1 MKATKRIFSVFLTC
15 VLAFTM
21 AFAMGLTASA
31 ADTTYTITINKPAG
45 DIDRTYEAY
54 QIFKGNQSGNTLSD
68 IEWGT
73 GIDGAAFLTELQTNT
88 SFTSFK
94 SCTDAKTVAEK
105 LATFKAGPNEGAD
118 SDEVVAFATL
128 AGKFLTKIKA
138 TSSAGKITDLAAG
151 YYLLKDVTPGTPGT
165 DAALSRNIL
174 KVVNNVEVNPK
185 ADHPTVDKKIGTDI
199 TKGVAANEAT
209 IGDKV
214 PFVIASKVPKMQGY
228 TKYFFVLND
237 SMTAGLTYNNDVAI
251 KIDDTTLGTD
261 DYDVT
266 YATDKNTGVSTIK
279 IVIKNFIQY
288 KSKAGADIVVT
299 YSATLNE
306 NANLTKDGNKN
317 TVKLTYSNNPN
328 VDYKGENEPDT
339 TDPVGETPEHV
350 TVTYSTQL
358 QLTKVDGKDN
368 NVKLEGVEF
377 QITGTS
383 IKTAVS
389 ESHYFKQDTA
399 GTYYQLKDGTFT
411 DTAPNA
417 ETKSKYVSD
426 SVKYKKV
433 EDATEKTNMQKVTAR
448 GTTGTDGVITF
459 GGLGAGTYFITEL
472 KTKDGYN
479 LLTAPITVEIKA
491 TPGTTSCTWTATVNG
506 NEETD
511 VFDTK
516 DNMVKLTVENNKGS
530 DLPITGGI
538 GTTIFYVIGG
548 LLVCGAVVM
557 AITKKKLS
565 VEDKADQ
572 N

>member
-31 ADTTYTITINKPAG
+31 ADYTITINKPAG

-54 QIFKGNQSGNTLSD
+54 QIFQGNLDGNTLSD

-73 GIDGAAFLTELQTNT
+73 GIDGAAFLTELKKNA
-88 SFTSFK
+88 SFT

-105 LATFKAGPNEGAD
+105 LAAFTND
-118 SDEVVAFATL
+118 SDEAVAFAKL
-128 AGKFLTKIKA
+128 AGKFLTTATA
-138 TSSAGKITDLAAG
+138 TSSSGKITVPAG
-151 YYLLKDVTPGTPGT
+151 YYLLKDVTTVT
-165 DAALSRNIL
+165 DDALSLNIL
-174 KVVNNVEVNPK
+174 KVVKDVTVNPK

-199 TKGVAANEAT
+199 STGVAANEAT

-214 PFVIASKVPKMQGY
+214 PFVIASKVPQMQGY

-237 SMTAGLTYNNDVAI
+237 SMTAGLTYNKDVAI
-251 KIDDTTLGTD
+251 KIGTTTLAAD
-261 DYDVT
+261 AYDVT
-266 YATDKNTGVSTIK
+266 YDDTANTMK
-279 IVIKNFIQY
+279 IVIKDFIQY
-288 KSKAGADIVVT
+288 KSEAGKDIVVT

-306 NANLTKDGNKN
+306 KADLTQAGNKN

-328 VDYKGENEPDT
+328 VDYKGDNEPDT
-339 TDPVGETPEHV
+339 TDPVGVTPEHV
-350 TVTYSTQL
+350 TVTYSTKL
-358 QLTKVDGKDN
+358 QLTKVDGADH

-389 ESHYFKQDTA
+389 KGEYFKQDAA

-411 DTAPNA
+411 ETDPTA
-417 ETKSKYVSD
+417 ETESKYVST
-426 SVKYKKV
+426 SVKYAKV
-433 EDATEKTNMQKVTAR
+433 TDTTEQTKMQKVTAS
-448 GTTGTDGVITF
+448 GTTDANGLITF
-459 GGLGAGTYFITEL
+459 EGLGAGTYYITEL
-472 KTKDGYN
+472 KTLGGYN
-479 LLTAPITVEIKA
+479 LLTAPITVTITA
-491 TPGTTSCTWTATVNG
+491 TPSETGCSWTVSTNAAF
-506 NEETD
+506 ED
-511 VFDTK
+511 D
-516 DNMVKLTVENNKGS
+516 MVKLTVENNKGS
-530 DLPITGGI
+530 VLPITGGI

>member
-1 MKATKRIFSVFLTC
+1 MKATKRIFNVFLTC

-31 ADTTYTITINKPAG
+31 ADYTITINKPAG

-54 QIFKGNQSGNTLSD
+54 QIFRGNLDGSTLSD

-73 GIDGAAFLTELQTNT
+73 GIDGAAFLTELQKNAP
-88 SFTSFK
+88 FI

-105 LATFKAGPNEGAD
+105 LASFKDD
-118 SDEVVAFATL
+118 SDEAVAFAKL
-128 AGKFLTKIKA
+128 AGKFLTTATGSATA
-138 TSSAGKITDLAAG
+138 TSSATGKITVPAAG
-151 YYLLKDVTPGTPGT
+151 YYLLKDVTDVTTPH
-165 DAALSRNIL
+165 DALSLNIL
-174 KVVNNVEVNPK
+174 KVVKDVEVNPK

-199 TKGVAANEAT
+199 TTGVAANEAT

-237 SMTAGLTYNNDVAI
+237 SMTAGLTYNKDVAI
-251 KIDDTTLGTD
+251 KIGATTLAADAYDVVYDDT
-261 DYDVT
+261 
-266 YATDKNTGVSTIK
+266 ANTMK

-288 KSKAGADIVVT
+288 KSEAGKDIVVT

-306 NANLTKDGNKN
+306 KADLTQAGNKN

-328 VDYKGENEPDT
+328 VDYKGDNEPDT

-350 TVTYSTQL
+350 TVTYSTKL
-358 QLTKVDGKDN
+358 QLTKVDGGDH

-389 ESHYFKQDTA
+389 KGDYFKQDAA

-411 DTAPNA
+411 ETAPTT
-417 ETKSKYVSD
+417 ETESKYVST
-426 SVKYKKV
+426 SVKYAKV
-433 EDATEKTNMQKVTAR
+433 TDITEQTKMQKVTAS
-448 GTTGTDGVITF
+448 GTTDANGLITF
-459 GGLGAGTYFITEL
+459 EGLGAGTYYITEL
-472 KTKDGYN
+472 KTKSGYN
-479 LLTAPITVEIKA
+479 LLTAPITVVITA
-491 TPGTTSCTWTATVNG
+491 TPGTTSCTWTATMNG
-506 NEETD
+506 ANATFED
-511 VFDTK
+511 D
-516 DNMVKLTVENNKGS
+516 MVKLTVENNKGS
-530 DLPITGGI
+530 VLPITGGI

-565 VEDKADQ
+565 VEDKANQ

>member
-31 ADTTYTITINKPAG
+31 ADYTITINKPAG

-54 QIFKGNQSGNTLSD
+54 QIFQGNLDGNTLSD

-73 GIDGAAFLTELQTNT
+73 GIDGAAFLTELKKNA
-88 SFTSFK
+88 SFT

-105 LATFKAGPNEGAD
+105 LAAFTND
-118 SDEVVAFATL
+118 SDEAVAFAKL
-128 AGKFLTKIKA
+128 AGKFLTTATA
-138 TSSAGKITDLAAG
+138 TSSSGKITVPAG
-151 YYLLKDVTPGTPGT
+151 YYLLKDVTTVT
-165 DAALSRNIL
+165 DDALSLNIL
-174 KVVNNVEVNPK
+174 KVVKDVTVNPK

-199 TKGVAANEAT
+199 STGVAANEAT

-214 PFVIASKVPKMQGY
+214 PFVIASKVPQMQGY

-237 SMTAGLTYNNDVAI
+237 SMTAGLTYNKDVAI
-251 KIDDTTLGTD
+251 KIGTTTLAAD
-261 DYDVT
+261 AYDVT
-266 YATDKNTGVSTIK
+266 YDDTANTMK
-279 IVIKNFIQY
+279 IVIKDFIQY
-288 KSKAGADIVVT
+288 KSEAGKDIVVT
-299 YSATLNE
+299 FSATLNE
-306 NANLTKDGNKN
+306 KADLTQAGNKN

-328 VDYKGENEPDT
+328 VDYKGDNEPDT
-339 TDPVGETPEHV
+339 TDPVGVTPEHV
-350 TVTYSTQL
+350 TVTYSTKL
-358 QLTKVDGKDN
+358 QLTKVDGADH

-389 ESHYFKQDTA
+389 KGEYFKQDAA

-411 DTAPNA
+411 ETDPTA
-417 ETKSKYVSD
+417 ETESKYVST
-426 SVKYKKV
+426 SVKYAKV
-433 EDATEKTNMQKVTAR
+433 TDTTEQTKMQKVTAS
-448 GTTGTDGVITF
+448 GTTDANGLITF
-459 GGLGAGTYFITEL
+459 EGLGAGTYYITEL
-472 KTKDGYN
+472 KTLGGYN
-479 LLTAPITVEIKA
+479 LLTAPITVTITA
-491 TPGTTSCTWTATVNG
+491 TPSETGCGWTVSSNATF
-506 NEETD
+506 ED
-511 VFDTK
+511 D
-516 DNMVKLTVENNKGS
+516 MVKLTVENNKGS
-530 DLPITGGI
+530 VLPITGGI

-548 LLVCGAVVM
+548 LLVCGAAVM

>member
-31 ADTTYTITINKPAG
+31 ADYTITITKPAG

-54 QIFKGNQSGNTLSD
+54 QIFKGNLDGSTLSD
-68 IEWGT
+68 IEWGA
-73 GIDGAAFLTELQTNT
+73 GIDGAAFLTELKKNA
-88 SFTSFK
+88 SFT

-105 LATFKAGPNEGAD
+105 LATFTND
-118 SDEVVAFATL
+118 SDEAVAFAKL
-128 AGKFLTKIKA
+128 AGKFLTTATA
-138 TSSAGKITDLAAG
+138 TSSAGKITVPAG
-151 YYLLKDVTPGTPGT
+151 YYLLKDVTTVT
-165 DAALSRNIL
+165 DDALSRNIL
-174 KVVNNVEVNPK
+174 KVVKDVTVEPK
-185 ADHPTVDKKIGTDI
+185 AVHPTVDKKIGTDI
-199 TKGVAANEAT
+199 TSGVAANEAT

-214 PFVIASKVPKMQGY
+214 PFVIASKVPQMQGY

-237 SMTAGLTYNNDVAI
+237 SMTAGLTYNRDVAI
-251 KIDDTTLGTD
+251 KIGTTTLAAD
-261 DYDVT
+261 AYDVT
-266 YATDKNTGVSTIK
+266 YDDTANTMK

-288 KSKAGADIVVT
+288 KSQADADIVVT

-306 NANLTKDGNKN
+306 NANLSTNKGNKN

-328 VDYKGENEPDT
+328 VDYKGDNEPT
-339 TDPVGETPEHV
+339 STDPVGVTPEHV

-358 QLTKVDGKDN
+358 QLTKVDGKDKS
-368 NVKLEGVEF
+368 KLEGVEF

-389 ESHYFKQDTA
+389 KGEYFKQDAA

-411 DTAPNA
+411 ETAPTT
-417 ETKSKYVSD
+417 ETGSKYVST
-426 SVKYKKV
+426 SVKYAKV
-433 EDATEKTNMQKVTAR
+433 TDTTEQTNMQKVTAS
-448 GTTGTDGVITF
+448 GTTDANGLITF
-459 GGLGAGTYFITEL
+459 EGLGAGTYYITEL
-472 KTKDGYN
+472 KTKSGYN
-479 LLTAPITVEIKA
+479 LLTAPITVTITGTPSA
-491 TPGTTSCTWTATVNG
+491 TGSGYSWSVSSNATF
-506 NEETD
+506 ED
-511 VFDTK
+511 D
-516 DNMVKLTVENNKGS
+516 MVKLTVENNKGS
-530 DLPITGGI
+530 VLPITGGI

>member
-31 ADTTYTITINKPAG
+31 ADYTITINKPAG

-54 QIFKGNQSGNTLSD
+54 QIFQGNLDGNTLSD

-73 GIDGAAFLTELQTNT
+73 GIDGAAFLTELKKNSTYA
-88 SFTSFK
+88 

-105 LATFKAGPNEGAD
+105 LATFTND
-118 SDEVVAFATL
+118 SDEAVAFAKL
-128 AGKFLTKIKA
+128 AGKFLTTATA
-138 TSSAGKITDLAAG
+138 TSSTGTITVPAG
-151 YYLLKDVTPGTPGT
+151 YYLLKDVTTVT
-165 DAALSRNIL
+165 DDALSLNIL
-174 KVVNNVEVNPK
+174 KVVKDVTVNPK

-199 TKGVAANEAT
+199 STGVAANEAT

-214 PFVIASKVPKMQGY
+214 PFVIASKVPQMQGY

-237 SMTAGLTYNNDVAI
+237 SMTAGLTYNKDVAI
-251 KIDDTTLGTD
+251 KIGTTTLAAD
-261 DYDVT
+261 AYDVT
-266 YATDKNTGVSTIK
+266 YDDTANTMK
-279 IVIKNFIQY
+279 IVIKDFIQY
-288 KSKAGADIVVT
+288 KSEAGKDIVVT

-306 NANLTKDGNKN
+306 KADLSTNKGNKN

-328 VDYKGENEPDT
+328 VDYKGDNEPDS

-350 TVTYSTQL
+350 TVTYSTKL
-358 QLTKVDGKDN
+358 QLTKVDGADH

-389 ESHYFKQDTA
+389 KGEYFKQDAA

-411 DTAPNA
+411 ETAPTT
-417 ETKSKYVSD
+417 ETGSKYVST
-426 SVKYKKV
+426 SVKYAKV
-433 EDATEKTNMQKVTAR
+433 TDTTEQTNMQKVTAS
-448 GTTGTDGVITF
+448 GTTDKNGLITF
-459 GGLGAGTYFITEL
+459 EGLGAGTYYITEL
-472 KTKDGYN
+472 KTLGGYN
-479 LLTAPITVEIKA
+479 LLTAPITVTITGTPSA
-491 TPGTTSCTWTATVNG
+491 TGSGYSWFVSSNATF
-506 NEETD
+506 ED
-511 VFDTK
+511 D
-516 DNMVKLTVENNKGS
+516 MVKLTVENNKGS
-530 DLPITGGI
+530 VLPITGGI

>member
-31 ADTTYTITINKPAG
+31 ADYTITITKPEG

-54 QIFKGNQSGNTLSD
+54 QIFQGNLSGNTLSD

-73 GIDGAAFLTELQTNT
+73 GINGAAFLDELKKNAP
-88 SFTSFK
+88 FT

-105 LATFKAGPNEGAD
+105 LATFENNSDGA
-118 SDEVVAFATL
+118 VAFAKL
-128 AGKFLTKIKA
+128 AGKFLTTATGSATA
-138 TSSAGKITDLAAG
+138 TSSATGKITVPAAG
-151 YYLLKDVTPGTPGT
+151 YYLLKDVTDVTTPH
-165 DAALSRNIL
+165 DALSLNIL
-174 KVVNNVEVNPK
+174 KVVQDVEVNPK
-185 ADHPTVDKKIGTDI
+185 ADHPSVDKKIGTDI
-199 TKGVAANEAT
+199 STGAAANTAT

-214 PFVIASKVPKMQGY
+214 PFVIKSNVPKMQGY

-237 SMTAGLTYNNDVAI
+237 SMTAGLTYNKDVAI
-251 KIDDTTLGTD
+251 KIGATTLAADAYDVVYDDT
-261 DYDVT
+261 
-266 YATDKNTGVSTIK
+266 ANTMK

-288 KSKAGADIVVT
+288 KSEAGKDIVVT

-306 NANLTKDGNKN
+306 KADLTQAGNKN

-328 VDYKGENEPDT
+328 VDYKGDNEPDT

-350 TVTYSTQL
+350 TVTYSTKL
-358 QLTKVDGKDN
+358 QLTKVDGADN

-389 ESHYFKQDTA
+389 KGDYFKQDAA

-411 DTAPNA
+411 ETAPTT
-417 ETKSKYVSD
+417 ETGSKYVST
-426 SVKYKKV
+426 SVKYAKV
-433 EDATEKTNMQKVTAR
+433 ADTAEQTKMQKVTAS
-448 GTTGTDGVITF
+448 GTTDANGLITF
-459 GGLGAGTYFITEL
+459 EGLGAGTYYITEL
-472 KTKDGYN
+472 KAKGGYN
-479 LLTAPITVEIKA
+479 LLTAPITVTITAVPSA
-491 TPGTTSCTWTATVNG
+491 TGCSWTVSSNATFA
-506 NEETD
+506 D
-511 VFDTK
+511 D
-516 DNMVKLTVENNKGS
+516 MVKLTVENNKGS
-530 DLPITGGI
+530 VLPITGGI

>member
-31 ADTTYTITINKPAG
+31 ADYTITITKPAG

-54 QIFKGNQSGNTLSD
+54 QIFRGNLDGNTLSD

-73 GIDGAAFLTELQTNT
+73 GIDGAAFLTELKKNA
-88 SFTSFK
+88 SFT

-105 LATFKAGPNEGAD
+105 LAAFTDD
-118 SDEVVAFATL
+118 SDEAVAFAKL
-128 AGKFLTKIKA
+128 AGKFLTTA
-138 TSSAGKITDLAAG
+138 TASSSTGKITVPAG
-151 YYLLKDVTPGTPGT
+151 YYLLKDVTTVT
-165 DAALSRNIL
+165 DDALSLNIL
-174 KVVNNVEVNPK
+174 KVVKDVTVNPK

-199 TKGVAANEAT
+199 TTGVAANEAT

-214 PFVIASKVPKMQGY
+214 PFVIASKVPQMQGY

-237 SMTAGLTYNNDVAI
+237 SMTAGLTYNKDVAI
-251 KIDDTTLGTD
+251 KIGATTLAAD
-261 DYDVT
+261 AYDVT
-266 YATDKNTGVSTIK
+266 YDDTANTMK

-288 KSKAGADIVVT
+288 KSQADADIVVT
-299 YSATLNE
+299 YSATLNQK
-306 NANLTKDGNKN
+306 ADLTQAGNKN

-328 VDYKGENEPDT
+328 VDYKGDNEPDT

-350 TVTYSTQL
+350 TVTYSTKL
-358 QLTKVDGKDN
+358 QLTKVDGKDKS
-368 NVKLEGVEF
+368 KLEGVEF

-389 ESHYFKQDTA
+389 KGHYFKQDAA

-411 DTAPNA
+411 DTAPA
-417 ETKSKYVSD
+417 PETESKYVSD
-426 SVKYKKV
+426 LKYADV
-433 EDATEKTNMQKVTAR
+433 TGTAEETNMQKVTAS
-448 GTTGTDGVITF
+448 GTTDANGLITF
-459 GGLGAGTYFITEL
+459 KGLGAGTYYITEL
-472 KTKDGYN
+472 KTLGGYN

-491 TPGTTSCTWTATVNG
+491 TPGTTSCTWTAKVNG
-506 NEETD
+506 NDAT
-511 VFDTK
+511 FDTK
-516 DNMVKLTVENNKGS
+516 ENMVKLTVENNKGS

>member
-31 ADTTYTITINKPAG
+31 ADYTITITKPEG

-54 QIFKGNQSGNTLSD
+54 QIFQGNLSGNTLSD

-73 GIDGAAFLTELQTNT
+73 GINGAAFLDELKKNAP
-88 SFTSFK
+88 FT

-105 LATFKAGPNEGAD
+105 LATFENNSDGA
-118 SDEVVAFATL
+118 VAFAKL
-128 AGKFLTKIKA
+128 AGKFLTTATGSATA
-138 TSSAGKITDLAAG
+138 TSSATGKITVPAAG
-151 YYLLKDVTPGTPGT
+151 YYLLKDVTAVT
-165 DAALSRNIL
+165 DDALSLNIL
-174 KVVNNVEVNPK
+174 KVVQDVEVNPK
-185 ADHPTVDKKIGTDI
+185 ADHPSVDKKIGTDI
-199 TKGVAANEAT
+199 STGAAANTAT

-214 PFVIASKVPKMQGY
+214 PFVIKSNVPKMQGY

-237 SMTAGLTYNNDVAI
+237 SMTAGLTYNKDVAI
-251 KIDDTTLGTD
+251 KIGATTLAADAYDVVYDDT
-261 DYDVT
+261 
-266 YATDKNTGVSTIK
+266 ANTMK

-288 KSKAGADIVVT
+288 KSEAGKDIVVT

-306 NANLTKDGNKN
+306 KADLTQAGNKN

-328 VDYKGENEPDT
+328 VDYKGDNEPDT

-350 TVTYSTQL
+350 TVTYSTKL
-358 QLTKVDGKDN
+358 QLTKVDGADPN
-368 NVKLEGVEF
+368 EKLEGVEF

-389 ESHYFKQDTA
+389 KGDYFKQDAA

-411 DTAPNA
+411 ETAPTA
-417 ETKSKYVSD
+417 ETGSKYVST
-426 SVKYKKV
+426 SVKYAKV
-433 EDATEKTNMQKVTAR
+433 TDTAEQTKMQKVTAS
-448 GTTGTDGVITF
+448 GTTDANGLITF
-459 GGLGAGTYFITEL
+459 EGLGAGTYYITEL
-472 KTKDGYN
+472 KAKSGYN
-479 LLTAPITVEIKA
+479 LLTAPITVVITA
-491 TPGTTSCTWTATVNG
+491 TPGTTSCTWTATING
-506 NEETD
+506 ENAT
-511 VFDTK
+511 FA

>member
-31 ADTTYTITINKPAG
+31 ADYTITINKPAG
-45 DIDRTYEAY
+45 DIDRIYEAY
-54 QIFKGNQSGNTLSD
+54 QIFQGNLDGNTLSD

-73 GIDGAAFLTELQTNT
+73 GIDGAAFLTELKKNA
-88 SFTSFK
+88 SFT

-105 LATFKAGPNEGAD
+105 LAAFTND
-118 SDEVVAFATL
+118 SDEAVAFAKL
-128 AGKFLTKIKA
+128 AGKFLTTATA
-138 TSSAGKITDLAAG
+138 TSSSGKITVPAG
-151 YYLLKDVTPGTPGT
+151 YYLLKDVTTVT
-165 DAALSRNIL
+165 DDALSLNIL
-174 KVVNNVEVNPK
+174 KVVKDVTVNPK

-199 TKGVAANEAT
+199 STGVAANEAT

-214 PFVIASKVPKMQGY
+214 PFVIASKVPQMQGY

-237 SMTAGLTYNNDVAI
+237 SMTAGLTYNKDVAI
-251 KIDDTTLGTD
+251 KIGTTTLAAD
-261 DYDVT
+261 AYDVT
-266 YATDKNTGVSTIK
+266 YDDTANTMK
-279 IVIKNFIQY
+279 IVIKDFIQY
-288 KSKAGADIVVT
+288 KSEAGKDIVVT

-306 NANLTKDGNKN
+306 KADLTQAGNKN

-328 VDYKGENEPDT
+328 VDYKGDNEPDT
-339 TDPVGETPEHV
+339 TDPVGVTPEHV
-350 TVTYSTQL
+350 TVTYSTKL
-358 QLTKVDGKDN
+358 QLTKVDGADH

-389 ESHYFKQDTA
+389 KGEYFKQDAA

-411 DTAPNA
+411 ETDPTA
-417 ETKSKYVSD
+417 ETESKYVST
-426 SVKYKKV
+426 SVKYAKV
-433 EDATEKTNMQKVTAR
+433 TDTTEQTKMQKVTAS
-448 GTTGTDGVITF
+448 GTTDANGLITF
-459 GGLGAGTYFITEL
+459 EGLGAGTYYITEL
-472 KTKDGYN
+472 KTLGGYN
-479 LLTAPITVEIKA
+479 LLTAPITVTITA
-491 TPGTTSCTWTATVNG
+491 TPSETGCGWTVSSNATF
-506 NEETD
+506 ED
-511 VFDTK
+511 D
-516 DNMVKLTVENNKGS
+516 MVKLTVENNKGS
-530 DLPITGGI
+530 VLPITGGI

-548 LLVCGAVVM
+548 LLVCGAAVM

>member
-31 ADTTYTITINKPAG
+31 ADTTYTITITKPAG

-54 QIFKGNQSGNTLSD
+54 QIFKGNLSGDTLSD

-73 GIDGAAFLTELQTNT
+73 GINGAAFLDVLDDNEPYTTC
-88 SFTSFK
+88 K
-94 SCTDAKTVAEK
+94 DAKAVAEK
-105 LATFKAGPNEGAD
+105 LATFKED
-118 SDEVVAFATL
+118 SDGAVAFATL
-128 AGKFLTKIKA
+128 AGKFLTTVKA
-138 TSSAGKITDLAAG
+138 TSSAGQITNLAAG

-174 KVVNNVEVNPK
+174 KVVKDVEVSPK

-199 TKGVAANEAT
+199 TTGVAANEAT

-214 PFVIASKVPKMQGY
+214 PFVIASKVPQMQGY

-237 SMTAGLTYNNDVAI
+237 SMSAGLTYNKDVAI
-251 KIDDTTLGTD
+251 KIGTTTLGTD
-261 DYDVT
+261 AYDVV
-266 YATDKNTGVSTIK
+266 YDDKANTMK
-279 IVIKNFIQY
+279 IVIKNFIKY
-288 KSKAGADIVVT
+288 KDKVGKDIVVT

-306 NANLTKDGNKN
+306 KADLTQTGGNKN

-328 VDYKGENEPDT
+328 VDYEGDNEPKG
-339 TDPVGETPEHV
+339 TDPVGVTPEHV

-358 QLTKVDGKDN
+358 QLTKVDGANKE
-368 NVKLEGVEF
+368 VMKGVVF

-389 ESHYFKQDTA
+389 NSEYFKQDAA
-399 GTYYQLKDGTFT
+399 GEYYQLKDGTFT
-411 DTAPNA
+411 KDAPPT
-417 ETKSKYVSD
+417 ETDSRYVSNL
-426 SVKYKKV
+426 KYAKV
-433 EDATEKTNMQKVTAR
+433 TDTTEQTNMQKVTAS
-448 GTTGTDGVITF
+448 GTTDANGLITF
-459 GGLGAGTYFITEL
+459 KGLGAGTYYITEL
-472 KTKDGYN
+472 KTLGGYN
-479 LLTAPITVEIKA
+479 LLTAPITVEITA
-491 TPGTTSCTWTATVNG
+491 TPGTTSCTWTAKVNG
-506 NEETD
+506 NDAT
-511 VFDTK
+511 FDTK
-516 DNMVKLTVENNKGS
+516 ENMVKLTVENNKGS

>member
-31 ADTTYTITINKPAG
+31 ADYTITITKPAG

-54 QIFKGNQSGNTLSD
+54 QIFRGNLDGNTLSD

-73 GIDGAAFLTELQTNT
+73 GIDGAAFLTELKKNA
-88 SFTSFK
+88 SFT

-105 LATFKAGPNEGAD
+105 LAAFTDD
-118 SDEVVAFATL
+118 SDEAVAFAKL
-128 AGKFLTKIKA
+128 AGKFLTTA
-138 TSSAGKITDLAAG
+138 TASSSTGKITVPAG
-151 YYLLKDVTPGTPGT
+151 YYLLKDVTTVT
-165 DAALSRNIL
+165 DDALSLNIL
-174 KVVNNVEVNPK
+174 KVVKDVTVNPK

-199 TKGVAANEAT
+199 ATGVAANEAT

-214 PFVIASKVPKMQGY
+214 PFVIASKVPQMQGY

-237 SMTAGLTYNNDVAI
+237 SMTAGLTYNKDVAI
-251 KIDDTTLGTD
+251 KIGTTTLAADAYDVVYDDT
-261 DYDVT
+261 
-266 YATDKNTGVSTIK
+266 ANTMK

-288 KSKAGADIVVT
+288 KSVAGKDIVVT

-306 NANLTKDGNKN
+306 KADLKDGNKN

-328 VDYKGENEPDT
+328 VDYKGDNEPDT

-350 TVTYSTQL
+350 TVTYSTKL
-358 QLTKVDGKDN
+358 QLTKVDGADH

-389 ESHYFKQDTA
+389 KGDYFKQDAA

-411 DTAPNA
+411 ETAPTT
-417 ETKSKYVSD
+417 ETESKYVST
-426 SVKYKKV
+426 SVKYAKV
-433 EDATEKTNMQKVTAR
+433 TDTAEQTKMQKVTAS
-448 GTTGTDGVITF
+448 GTTDANGVITF
-459 GGLGAGTYFITEL
+459 KGLGAGTYYITEL
-472 KTKDGYN
+472 KTLGGYN

-491 TPGTTSCTWTATVNG
+491 TPGTTSCTWTAKVNG
-506 NEETD
+506 NDAT
-511 VFDTK
+511 FDTK
-516 DNMVKLTVENNKGS
+516 ENMVKLTVENNKGS

>member
-54 QIFKGNQSGNTLSD
+54 QIFKGNLSGSTLSD

-73 GIDGAAFLTELQTNT
+73 GIKGAEFLTELKKNATYQYCN
-88 SFTSFK
+88 
-94 SCTDAKTVAEK
+94 DAKAVAEK
-105 LATFKAGPNEGAD
+105 LATFAADPNEEVD

-128 AGKFLTKIKA
+128 AGKFLTKTKA
-138 TSSAGKITDLAAG
+138 PSSAGKITDLAAG
-151 YYLLKDVTPGTPGT
+151 YYLLKDVTPGTPGK

-174 KVVNNVEVNPK
+174 KVVQNVEVNPK
-185 ADHPTVDKKIGTDI
+185 AVHPTVDKKIGTDI
-199 TKGVAANEAT
+199 SKGVAANEAT

-214 PFVIASKVPKMQGY
+214 PFVIASKVPQMQGY

-237 SMTAGLTYNNDVAI
+237 SMSAGLTYNKDLAI
-251 KIDDTTLGTD
+251 KIGDTTLAAD
-261 DYDVT
+261 AYDVT
-266 YATDKNTGVSTIK
+266 YDDTANTMK
-279 IVIKNFIQY
+279 IVIKNFINY
-288 KSKAGADIVVT
+288 KDKVGKDIVVT

-306 NANLTKDGNKN
+306 NANLTQDGNTN

-328 VDYKGENEPDT
+328 VDYEGVNEPEG
-339 TDPVGETPEHV
+339 TDPVGVTPEHV

-368 NVKLEGVEF
+368 NVKLEDVEF

-389 ESHYFKQDTA
+389 KGEYFKQDAA

-411 DTAPNA
+411 ETDPNT
-417 ETKSKYVSD
+417 ETGSRYVSTT
-426 SVKYKKV
+426 VKYKKV
-433 EDATEKTNMQKVTAR
+433 EDATEQTNMQKVTAR
-448 GTTGTDGVITF
+448 GTTDANGLITF
-459 GGLGAGTYFITEL
+459 KGLGAGTYYITEL
-472 KTKDGYN
+472 KTKSGYN

-491 TPGTTSCTWTATVNG
+491 TIDETLGTKSCTWTATVNG
-506 NEETD
+506 EKATFAD
-511 VFDTK
+511 D
-516 DNMVKLTVENNKGS
+516 MVKLTVKNNKGS
-530 DLPITGGI
+530 VLPITGGI

>member
-31 ADTTYTITINKPAG
+31 ADYTITITKPAG

-54 QIFKGNQSGNTLSD
+54 QIFQGNLDGNTLSD

-73 GIDGAAFLTELQTNT
+73 GINGADFLKELKKN
-88 SFTSFK
+88 SDYEF
-94 SCTDAKTVAEK
+94 CTDAKTVAEK
-105 LATFKAGPNEGAD
+105 LASFTENPDKA
-118 SDEVVAFATL
+118 VAFAKL
-128 AGKFLTKIKA
+128 AGNFLATATA
-138 TSSAGKITDLAAG
+138 TSSTGKITVPAG
-151 YYLLKDVTPGTPGT
+151 YYLLKDVTTVT
-165 DAALSRNIL
+165 DDALSLNIL
-174 KVVNNVEVNPK
+174 KVVKDVTVNPK

-199 TKGVAANEAT
+199 TSGVAANEAT

-214 PFVIASKVPKMQGY
+214 PFVIASKVPQMQGY

-237 SMTAGLTYNNDVAI
+237 SMTAGLTYNKDVAI
-251 KIDDTTLGTD
+251 KIGDTTLAAD
-261 DYDVT
+261 AYDVT
-266 YATDKNTGVSTIK
+266 YDDTANTMK

-288 KSKAGADIVVT
+288 KSQADADIVVT

-306 NANLTKDGNKN
+306 NANLSTNKGNKN

-328 VDYKGENEPDT
+328 VDYKGDNEPDS

-350 TVTYSTQL
+350 TVTYSTKL
-358 QLTKVDGKDN
+358 QLTKVNGADPN
-368 NVKLEGVEF
+368 EKLEGVEF

-389 ESHYFKQDTA
+389 KGEYFKQDAA

-411 DTAPNA
+411 ETAPTT
-417 ETKSKYVSD
+417 ETESKYVSN
-426 SVKYKKV
+426 SVKYAKV
-433 EDATEKTNMQKVTAR
+433 TDSTEQTKMQKVTAS
-448 GTTGTDGVITF
+448 GTTDANGLITF
-459 GGLGAGTYFITEL
+459 EGLGAGTYFITEL
-472 KTKDGYN
+472 KTLGGYN

-491 TPGTTSCTWTATVNG
+491 TPGTTSCTWTAKVNG
-506 NEETD
+506 ENATFED
-511 VFDTK
+511 D
-516 DNMVKLTVENNKGS
+516 MVKLTVENNKGS
-530 DLPITGGI
+530 VLPITGGI

>member
-31 ADTTYTITINKPAG
+31 ADTTYTITITKPAG

-54 QIFKGNQSGNTLSD
+54 QIFQGNLSGDTLSD

-73 GIDGAAFLTELQTNT
+73 GINGADFLTELQTNM

-105 LATFKAGPNEGAD
+105 LATFKADSNEGAD
-118 SDEVVAFATL
+118 SDEVVAFAKL

-151 YYLLKDVTPGTPGT
+151 YYLLKDVTDVTH
-165 DAALSRNIL
+165 DAQSLNIL

-185 ADHPTVDKKIGTDI
+185 ADHPTVDKKIGTNI
-199 TKGVAANEAT
+199 SSGVAANEAT

-214 PFVIASKVPKMQGY
+214 PFVIASKVPQMQGY

-237 SMTAGLTYNNDVAI
+237 SMTAGLTYNRDVAI
-251 KIDDTTLGTD
+251 KIGNTTLASTAYDVVYDDT
-261 DYDVT
+261 
-266 YATDKNTGVSTIK
+266 ANTMK
-279 IVIKNFIQY
+279 IVIKNFIDY
-288 KSKAGADIVVT
+288 KSQAGKDIVVT

-306 NANLTKDGNKN
+306 KADLKAGNKN

-328 VDYKGENEPDT
+328 VDYKGVNEPEG

-350 TVTYSTQL
+350 TVTYSTKL

-389 ESHYFKQDTA
+389 DGKYFKQDEKN

-411 DTAPNA
+411 NTAPTT
-417 ETKSKYVSD
+417 ETGSRYVSNL
-426 SVKYKKV
+426 KYADV
-433 EDATEKTNMQKVTAR
+433 TGTAEETNMQKVTAR

-459 GGLGAGTYFITEL
+459 GGLGAGTYYITEL

-479 LLTAPITVEIKA
+479 LLTAPITVKIDA
-491 TPGTTSCTWTATVNG
+491 TPGTTSCTWTAKVNG

-511 VFDTK
+511 VFDK
-516 DNMVKLTVENNKGS
+516 DNNMVKLTVENNRGS

>member
-31 ADTTYTITINKPAG
+31 ADYTITITKPEG

-54 QIFKGNQSGNTLSD
+54 QIFKGNLDGNTLSD

-73 GIDGAAFLTELQTNT
+73 GIKGADFLTELKKN
-88 SFTSFK
+88 SDYA

-105 LATFKAGPNEGAD
+105 LASFTENPDKA
-118 SDEVVAFATL
+118 VAFAKL
-128 AGKFLTKIKA
+128 AGADQFLTTTKF
-138 TSSAGKITDLAAG
+138 TSSSGQITVPAAG
-151 YYLLKDVTPGTPGT
+151 YYLLKDVTDVTTPH
-165 DAALSRNIL
+165 DALSLNIL
-174 KVVNNVEVNPK
+174 EVVKDVTVNPK

-199 TKGVAANEAT
+199 TSGVAANEAT

-237 SMTAGLTYNNDVAI
+237 SMTAGLTYNKDVAI
-251 KIDDTTLGTD
+251 KIGDTTLAAD
-261 DYDVT
+261 AYDVT
-266 YATDKNTGVSTIK
+266 YDDTANTMK

-288 KSKAGADIVVT
+288 KSQADADIVVT

-306 NANLTKDGNKN
+306 NANLSTNKGNKN

-328 VDYKGENEPDT
+328 VDYKGDNEPDS

-350 TVTYSTQL
+350 TVTYSTKL
-358 QLTKVDGKDN
+358 QLTKVNGADPN
-368 NVKLEGVEF
+368 EKLEGVEF

-389 ESHYFKQDTA
+389 KGEYFKQDAA

-411 DTAPNA
+411 ETAPTT
-417 ETKSKYVSD
+417 ETESKYVSN
-426 SVKYKKV
+426 SVKYAKV
-433 EDATEKTNMQKVTAR
+433 TDSTEQTKMQKVTAS
-448 GTTGTDGVITF
+448 GTTDANGLITF
-459 GGLGAGTYFITEL
+459 EGLGAGTYYITEL
-472 KTKDGYN
+472 KTLGGYN

-491 TPGTTSCTWTATVNG
+491 TPGTTSCTWTAKVNG
-506 NEETD
+506 ENATFED
-511 VFDTK
+511 D
-516 DNMVKLTVENNKGS
+516 MVKLTVENNKGS
-530 DLPITGGI
+530 VLPITGGI

>member
-31 ADTTYTITINKPAG
+31 ADYTITINKPAG

-54 QIFKGNQSGNTLSD
+54 QIFQGNLDGNTLSD

-73 GIDGAAFLTELQTNT
+73 GINGAAFLTELQKNT
-88 SFTSFK
+88 TYA

-105 LATFKAGPNEGAD
+105 LATFTND
-118 SDEVVAFATL
+118 SDEAVAFAKL
-128 AGKFLTKIKA
+128 AGKFLTTA
-138 TSSAGKITDLAAG
+138 TASSSTGQITVPAG
-151 YYLLKDVTPGTPGT
+151 YYLLKDVTTVT
-165 DAALSRNIL
+165 DDALSLNIL
-174 KVVNNVEVNPK
+174 KVVKDVEVNPK

-199 TKGVAANEAT
+199 STGVAANEAT

-214 PFVIASKVPKMQGY
+214 PFVIASKVPQMQGY

-237 SMTAGLTYNNDVAI
+237 SMTAGLTYNKDVAI
-251 KIDDTTLGTD
+251 KIGTTTLAADAYDVSYDDT
-261 DYDVT
+261 
-266 YATDKNTGVSTIK
+266 ANTMK

-288 KSKAGADIVVT
+288 KSEAGKDIVVT

-306 NANLTKDGNKN
+306 QADLTQTGNKN

-328 VDYKGENEPDT
+328 VDYNGDNEPDT
-339 TDPVGETPEHV
+339 TDPVGVTPEHV
-350 TVTYSTQL
+350 TVTYSTKL
-358 QLTKVDGKDN
+358 QLTKVDGADH

-389 ESHYFKQDTA
+389 KGEYFKQDAA

-411 DTAPNA
+411 ETDPTA
-417 ETKSKYVSD
+417 ETESKYVST
-426 SVKYKKV
+426 SVKYAKV
-433 EDATEKTNMQKVTAR
+433 TDTTEQTNMQKVTAN
-448 GTTGTDGVITF
+448 GTTDANGVITF
-459 GGLGAGTYFITEL
+459 EGLGAGTYYITEL
-472 KTKDGYN
+472 KTKSGYN
-479 LLTAPITVEIKA
+479 LLTAPITVTITAAPSETGCGWTVSSNA
-491 TPGTTSCTWTATVNG
+491 TF
-506 NEETD
+506 EE
-511 VFDTK
+511 
-516 DNMVKLTVENNKGS
+516 NMVKLTVENNKGS
-530 DLPITGGI
+530 VLPITGGI

-548 LLVCGAVVM
+548 LLVCGAAVM

-565 VEDKADQ
+565 VEDKANQ

>member
-31 ADTTYTITINKPAG
+31 ADTTHTITITKPEG

-54 QIFKGNQSGNTLSD
+54 QIFQGNLSGDTLSD

-73 GIDGAAFLTELQTNT
+73 GINGAAFLDVLDDNEPYTTC
-88 SFTSFK
+88 K
-94 SCTDAKTVAEK
+94 DAKAVAEK
-105 LATFKAGPNEGAD
+105 LATFKDNSDGA
-118 SDEVVAFATL
+118 VAFAKL
-128 AGKFLTKIKA
+128 AGNFLTTATGSAKA
-138 TSSAGKITDLAAG
+138 TSSANGEIKVPAG
-151 YYLLKDVTPGTPGT
+151 YYLLKDVTTGT
-165 DAALSRNIL
+165 DVALSLNIL
-174 KVVNNVEVNPK
+174 KVVNNVAVNPK

-199 TKGVAANEAT
+199 SSEVVANTAT

-214 PFVIASKVPKMQGY
+214 PFVIKSNVPQMQGY

-237 SMTAGLTYNNDVAI
+237 SMTAGLTYNKDVAI
-251 KIDDTTLGTD
+251 KIDNTTLAAD
-261 DYDVT
+261 AYDVVYDDT
-266 YATDKNTGVSTIK
+266 ANTMK

-288 KSKAGADIVVT
+288 KSQAGKDIVVT

-306 NANLTKDGNKN
+306 KADLTQTGGNKN

-328 VDYKGENEPDT
+328 VDYEGDNEPT
-339 TDPVGETPEHV
+339 STDPVGETPEHV
-350 TVTYSTQL
+350 TVTYSTKL
-358 QLTKVDGKDN
+358 QLTKVDGANQEVMK
-368 NVKLEGVEF
+368 GVEF
-377 QITGTS
+377 QIAGTS
-383 IKTAVS
+383 IKAVVS
-389 ESHYFKQDTA
+389 TSGYFKQDA
-399 GTYYQLKDGTFT
+399 DGTYYQLKDGTFT
-411 DTAPNA
+411 ETAPPT
-417 ETKSKYVSD
+417 ETDSRYVSNL
-426 SVKYKKV
+426 KYAKV
-433 EDATEKTNMQKVTAR
+433 ENTTEQTKMQKVTAS
-448 GTTGTDGVITF
+448 GTTDAKGLITF
-459 GGLGAGTYFITEL
+459 EGLSAGTYYITEL
-472 KTKDGYN
+472 KTLGGYN

-491 TPGTTSCTWTATVNG
+491 TPGTTSCTWTAKVNG
-506 NEETD
+506 ENATFED
-511 VFDTK
+511 D
-516 DNMVKLTVENNKGS
+516 MVKLTVENNKGS

>member
-31 ADTTYTITINKPAG
+31 ADYTITITKPAG

-54 QIFKGNQSGNTLSD
+54 QIFRGNLDGNTLSD

-73 GIDGAAFLTELQTNT
+73 GIDGAAFLTELKKNA
-88 SFTSFK
+88 SFT

-105 LATFKAGPNEGAD
+105 LAAFTDD
-118 SDEVVAFATL
+118 SDEAVAFAKL
-128 AGKFLTKIKA
+128 AGKFLTTA
-138 TSSAGKITDLAAG
+138 TASSSTGKITVPAG
-151 YYLLKDVTPGTPGT
+151 YYLLKDVTTVT
-165 DAALSRNIL
+165 DDALSLNIL
-174 KVVNNVEVNPK
+174 KVVKDVTVNPK

-199 TKGVAANEAT
+199 STGDAANEAT

-214 PFVIASKVPKMQGY
+214 PFVIASKVPQMQGY

-237 SMTAGLTYNNDVAI
+237 SMTAGLTYNKDVAI
-251 KIDDTTLGTD
+251 KIGTTTLAPTA
-261 DYDVT
+261 YDVT
-266 YATDKNTGVSTIK
+266 YDDTANTMK

-288 KSKAGADIVVT
+288 KSEAGKDIVVT

-306 NANLTKDGNKN
+306 KADLTQAGNKN

-328 VDYKGENEPDT
+328 VDYKGDNEPDS
-339 TDPVGETPEHV
+339 TDPVGVTPEHV
-350 TVTYSTQL
+350 TVTYSTKL
-358 QLTKVDGKDN
+358 QLTKVDGADH

-389 ESHYFKQDTA
+389 KGEYFKQDAA

-411 DTAPNA
+411 ETAPTP
-417 ETKSKYVSD
+417 ETGSKYVST
-426 SVKYKKV
+426 SVKYAKV
-433 EDATEKTNMQKVTAR
+433 TDTTEQTNMQKVTAS
-448 GTTGTDGVITF
+448 GTTDKNGLITF
-459 GGLGAGTYFITEL
+459 KGLGAGTYYITEL
-472 KTKDGYN
+472 KTKSGYN
-479 LLTAPITVEIKA
+479 LLTAPITVVITA
-491 TPGTTSCTWTATVNG
+491 TPGATSCTWTATMNG
-506 NEETD
+506 APATFEE
-511 VFDTK
+511 
-516 DNMVKLTVENNKGS
+516 NMVKLTVENNKGS
-530 DLPITGGI
+530 VLPITGGI

>member
-31 ADTTYTITINKPAG
+31 ADYTITITKPAG

-54 QIFKGNQSGNTLSD
+54 QIFQGNLDGNTLSD

-73 GIDGAAFLTELQTNT
+73 GINGADFLKELKKN
-88 SFTSFK
+88 SDYEF
-94 SCTDAKTVAEK
+94 CTDAKTVAEK
-105 LATFKAGPNEGAD
+105 LASFTENPDKA
-118 SDEVVAFATL
+118 VAFAKL
-128 AGKFLTKIKA
+128 AGKFLTTATA
-138 TSSAGKITDLAAG
+138 TSSTGTITVPAG
-151 YYLLKDVTPGTPGT
+151 YYLLKDVTDVTTPH
-165 DAALSRNIL
+165 DALSLNIL
-174 KVVNNVEVNPK
+174 KVVKDVEVNPK

-199 TKGVAANEAT
+199 TKGAVANTAT

-214 PFVIASKVPKMQGY
+214 PFVIASKVPQMQGY

-237 SMTAGLTYNNDVAI
+237 SMTAGLTYNKDVAI
-251 KIDDTTLGTD
+251 KIGTTTLAPTA
-261 DYDVT
+261 YDVT
-266 YATDKNTGVSTIK
+266 YDDTANTMK

-288 KSKAGADIVVT
+288 KSQADADIVVT

-306 NANLTKDGNKN
+306 NADLTQDGNKN

-328 VDYKGENEPDT
+328 VDYKGDNEPDT
-339 TDPVGETPEHV
+339 TDPVGKTPEHV
-350 TVTYSTQL
+350 TVTYSTKL
-358 QLTKVDGKDN
+358 QLTKVNGADPN
-368 NVKLEGVEF
+368 EKLEGVEF

-389 ESHYFKQDTA
+389 EGHYFKQDTA

-411 DTAPNA
+411 DTAPA
-417 ETKSKYVSD
+417 PETESKYVSD
-426 SVKYKKV
+426 LKYAEV
-433 EDATEKTNMQKVTAR
+433 TDSTEKTNMQKVTAR
-448 GTTGTDGVITF
+448 GTTGADGVITF
-459 GGLGAGTYFITEL
+459 EGLGEGTYFITEL
-472 KTKDGYN
+472 KTLGGYN
-479 LLTAPITVEIKA
+479 LLTAPITVKIDA
-491 TPGTTSCTWTATVNG
+491 TLGTKSCTWTATMNG
-506 NEETD
+506 APATFEE
-511 VFDTK
+511 
-516 DNMVKLTVENNKGS
+516 NMVKLTVENNKGS
-530 DLPITGGI
+530 VLPITGGI

>member
-31 ADTTYTITINKPAG
+31 ADYTITITKPAG

-54 QIFKGNQSGNTLSD
+54 QIFKGNLDGSTLSD
-68 IEWGT
+68 IEWGA
-73 GIDGAAFLTELQTNT
+73 GIDGAAFLTELKKNA
-88 SFTSFK
+88 SFT

-105 LATFKAGPNEGAD
+105 LASFTDD
-118 SDEVVAFATL
+118 SDEAVAFAKL
-128 AGKFLTKIKA
+128 AGKFLTTA
-138 TSSAGKITDLAAG
+138 TASSSTGKITVPAG
-151 YYLLKDVTPGTPGT
+151 YYLLKDVTTAT
-165 DAALSRNIL
+165 HDALSLNIL
-174 KVVNNVEVNPK
+174 KVVKDVTVNPK

-199 TKGVAANEAT
+199 STGVAANEAT

-214 PFVIASKVPKMQGY
+214 PFVIASKVPQMQGY

-237 SMTAGLTYNNDVAI
+237 SMTAGLTYNKDVAI
-251 KIDDTTLGTD
+251 KIGTTTLAADAYEVTYDDT
-261 DYDVT
+261 
-266 YATDKNTGVSTIK
+266 ANTMK

-288 KSKAGADIVVT
+288 KSQADADIVVT

-328 VDYKGENEPDT
+328 VDYTGDNEPDT

-358 QLTKVDGKDN
+358 QLTKVDGKDKS
-368 NVKLEGVEF
+368 KLEGVEF

-389 ESHYFKQDTA
+389 KGHYFKQDAA

-411 DTAPNA
+411 DTAPA
-417 ETKSKYVSD
+417 PETESKYVST
-426 SVKYKKV
+426 SVKYAEV
-433 EDATEKTNMQKVTAR
+433 TDSTEQTKMQKVTAS
-448 GTTGTDGVITF
+448 GTTDKNGLITF
-459 GGLGAGTYFITEL
+459 KGLGAGTYYITEL
-472 KTKDGYN
+472 KTLGGYN
-479 LLTAPITVEIKA
+479 LLTAPIIVEITA
-491 TPGTTSCTWTATVNG
+491 TPGTTSCTWTAKVNG
-506 NEETD
+506 ENATFED
-511 VFDTK
+511 D
-516 DNMVKLTVENNKGS
+516 MVKLTVENNKGS
-530 DLPITGGI
+530 VLPITGGI

>member
-21 AFAMGLTASA
+21 AFSMGLTASA
-31 ADTTYTITINKPAG
+31 ADYTITINKPAG

-54 QIFKGNQSGNTLSD
+54 QIFRGNLDGSTLSD

-73 GIDGAAFLTELQTNT
+73 GIDGAAFLTELQKNAP
-88 SFTSFK
+88 FT

-105 LATFKAGPNEGAD
+105 LASFTDD
-118 SDEVVAFATL
+118 SDEAVAFAKL
-128 AGKFLTKIKA
+128 AGKFLTTA
-138 TSSAGKITDLAAG
+138 TASSSTGKITVPAG
-151 YYLLKDVTPGTPGT
+151 YYLLKDVTTVT
-165 DAALSRNIL
+165 DDALSLNIL
-174 KVVNNVEVNPK
+174 KVVKDVTVNPK

-199 TKGVAANEAT
+199 TTGVAANEAT

-214 PFVIASKVPKMQGY
+214 PFVIASKVPQMQGY

-237 SMTAGLTYNNDVAI
+237 SMTAGLTYNKDVAI
-251 KIDDTTLGTD
+251 KIGTTTLAADAYDVVYDDT
-261 DYDVT
+261 
-266 YATDKNTGVSTIK
+266 ANTMK

-288 KSKAGADIVVT
+288 KSEAGKDIVVT

-306 NANLTKDGNKN
+306 KADLTQAGNKN

-328 VDYKGENEPDT
+328 VDYKGDNEPDT

-350 TVTYSTQL
+350 TVTYSTKL
-358 QLTKVDGKDN
+358 QLTKVDGADH

-389 ESHYFKQDTA
+389 KGEYFKQDAA

-411 DTAPNA
+411 ETAPTT
-417 ETKSKYVSD
+417 ETESKYVST
-426 SVKYKKV
+426 SVKYAKV
-433 EDATEKTNMQKVTAR
+433 TDTAEQTKMQKVTAS
-448 GTTGTDGVITF
+448 GTTDANGLITF
-459 GGLGAGTYFITEL
+459 EGLGAGTYYITEL
-472 KTKDGYN
+472 KAKGGYN
-479 LLTAPITVEIKA
+479 LLTAPITVTITAAPSA
-491 TPGTTSCTWTATVNG
+491 TGCSWTVSSNATFA
-506 NEETD
+506 D
-511 VFDTK
+511 D
-516 DNMVKLTVENNKGS
+516 MVKLTVENNKGS
-530 DLPITGGI
+530 VLPITGGI

>member
-31 ADTTYTITINKPAG
+31 ADYTITINKPAG

-54 QIFKGNQSGNTLSD
+54 QIFQGNLDGNTLSD

-73 GIDGAAFLTELQTNT
+73 GIDGAAFLTELQKNT
-88 SFTSFK
+88 TYA
-94 SCTDAKTVAEK
+94 SCTDAKAVAEK
-105 LATFKAGPNEGAD
+105 LAFFTND
-118 SDEVVAFATL
+118 SDEAVAFAKL
-128 AGKFLTKIKA
+128 AGKFLTTA
-138 TSSAGKITDLAAG
+138 TASSSTGQITVPAG
-151 YYLLKDVTPGTPGT
+151 YYLLKDVTTVT
-165 DAALSRNIL
+165 DDALSLNIL
-174 KVVNNVEVNPK
+174 KVVKDVEVNPK

-199 TKGVAANEAT
+199 STGVAANEAT

-214 PFVIASKVPKMQGY
+214 PFVIASKVPQMQGY

-237 SMTAGLTYNNDVAI
+237 SMTAGLTYNKDVAI
-251 KIDDTTLGTD
+251 KIGTTTLAADAYDVVYDDT
-261 DYDVT
+261 
-266 YATDKNTGVSTIK
+266 ANTMK

-288 KSKAGADIVVT
+288 KSEAGKDIVVT

-306 NANLTKDGNKN
+306 QADLTQAGNKN
-317 TVKLTYSNNPN
+317 IVKLTYSNNPN
-328 VDYKGENEPDT
+328 VDYKGDNEPDT

-350 TVTYSTQL
+350 TVTYSTKL
-358 QLTKVDGKDN
+358 QLTKVDGADH

-389 ESHYFKQDTA
+389 KGEYFKQDAA

-411 DTAPNA
+411 ETAPTA
-417 ETKSKYVSD
+417 ETESKYVST
-426 SVKYKKV
+426 SVKYAKV
-433 EDATEKTNMQKVTAR
+433 TDTTEQANMQKVTAI
-448 GTTGTDGVITF
+448 GTTDANGVITF
-459 GGLGAGTYFITEL
+459 EGLGAGTYYITEL
-472 KTKDGYN
+472 KTKSGYN
-479 LLTAPITVEIKA
+479 LLTAPITVTITAAPSETGCGWTVSSNA
-491 TPGTTSCTWTATVNG
+491 TF
-506 NEETD
+506 ED
-511 VFDTK
+511 D
-516 DNMVKLTVENNKGS
+516 MVKLTVENNKGS
-530 DLPITGGI
+530 VLPITGGI

-548 LLVCGAVVM
+548 LLVCGAAVM

-565 VEDKADQ
+565 VEDKANQ

>member
-31 ADTTYTITINKPAG
+31 ADYTITITKPAG

-54 QIFKGNQSGNTLSD
+54 QIFRGNLDGNTLSD

-73 GIDGAAFLTELQTNT
+73 GIDGAAFLTELKKNA
-88 SFTSFK
+88 SFT

-105 LATFKAGPNEGAD
+105 LAAFTDD
-118 SDEVVAFATL
+118 SDEAVAFAKL
-128 AGKFLTKIKA
+128 AGKFLTTA
-138 TSSAGKITDLAAG
+138 TASSSTGQITVPAG
-151 YYLLKDVTPGTPGT
+151 YYLLKDVTTAT
-165 DAALSRNIL
+165 HDALSLNIL
-174 KVVNNVEVNPK
+174 KVVKDVTVNPK

-199 TKGVAANEAT
+199 STGVAANEAT

-214 PFVIASKVPKMQGY
+214 PFVIASKVPQMQGY

-237 SMTAGLTYNNDVAI
+237 SMTAGLTYNKDVAI
-251 KIDDTTLGTD
+251 KIGTTTLGTD
-261 DYDVT
+261 AYDVV
-266 YATDKNTGVSTIK
+266 YDDKANTMK
-279 IVIKNFIQY
+279 IVIKNFIKY
-288 KSKAGADIVVT
+288 KDKVGKDIVVT

-306 NANLTKDGNKN
+306 KADLTQTGGNKN

-328 VDYKGENEPDT
+328 VDYEGDNEPKG
-339 TDPVGETPEHV
+339 TDPVGVTPEHV

-358 QLTKVDGKDN
+358 QLTKVDGANKE
-368 NVKLEGVEF
+368 VMKGVVF

-389 ESHYFKQDTA
+389 NSEYFKQDAA
-399 GTYYQLKDGTFT
+399 GEYYQLKDGTFT
-411 DTAPNA
+411 KDAPPT
-417 ETKSKYVSD
+417 ETDSRYVSNL
-426 SVKYKKV
+426 KYAKV
-433 EDATEKTNMQKVTAR
+433 TDTTEQTNMQKVTAS
-448 GTTGTDGVITF
+448 GTTDANGLITF
-459 GGLGAGTYFITEL
+459 KGLGAGTYYITEL
-472 KTKDGYN
+472 KTLGGYN

-491 TPGTTSCTWTATVNG
+491 TPGTTSCTWTAKVNG
-506 NEETD
+506 ENATFED
-511 VFDTK
+511 D
-516 DNMVKLTVENNKGS
+516 MVKLTVENNKGS
-530 DLPITGGI
+530 VLPITGGI

>member
-31 ADTTYTITINKPAG
+31 ADYTITINKPAG

-54 QIFKGNQSGNTLSD
+54 QIFQGNLDGSTLSD
-68 IEWGT
+68 IEWGA
-73 GIDGAAFLTELQTNT
+73 GIDGAAFLTELKKNA
-88 SFTSFK
+88 SFT

-105 LATFKAGPNEGAD
+105 LAAFEDD
-118 SDEVVAFATL
+118 SDEAVAFAKL
-128 AGKFLTKIKA
+128 AGKFLTTATA
-138 TSSAGKITDLAAG
+138 TSSAGKITVPAG
-151 YYLLKDVTPGTPGT
+151 YYLLKDVTTVAH
-165 DAALSRNIL
+165 DALSLNIL
-174 KVVNNVEVNPK
+174 KVVKDVEVNPK

-199 TKGVAANEAT
+199 TSGVAANEAT

-214 PFVIASKVPKMQGY
+214 PFVIASKVPQMQGY

-237 SMTAGLTYNNDVAI
+237 SMTAGLTYNKDVAI
-251 KIDDTTLGTD
+251 KIGTTTLAPTA
-261 DYDVT
+261 YDVT
-266 YATDKNTGVSTIK
+266 YDDTANTMK

-288 KSKAGADIVVT
+288 KSQADADIVVT

-306 NANLTKDGNKN
+306 KADLSTNKGNKN

-328 VDYKGENEPDT
+328 VDYKGDNEPDS
-339 TDPVGETPEHV
+339 TDPVGVTPEHV
-350 TVTYSTQL
+350 TVTYSTKL
-358 QLTKVDGKDN
+358 QLTKVDGADH

-389 ESHYFKQDTA
+389 KGEYFKQDAA

-411 DTAPNA
+411 ETAPTA
-417 ETKSKYVSD
+417 ETGSKYVST
-426 SVKYKKV
+426 SVKYAKV
-433 EDATEKTNMQKVTAR
+433 TDTTEQTNMQKVTAS
-448 GTTGTDGVITF
+448 GTTDANGLITF
-459 GGLGAGTYFITEL
+459 EGLGAGTYYITEL
-472 KTKDGYN
+472 KTKSGYN
-479 LLTAPITVEIKA
+479 LLTAPITVVITA
-491 TPGTTSCTWTATVNG
+491 TPGTTSCTWTATMNG
-506 NEETD
+506 APATFEE
-511 VFDTK
+511 
-516 DNMVKLTVENNKGS
+516 NMVKLTVENNKGS
-530 DLPITGGI
+530 VLPITGGI

>member
-31 ADTTYTITINKPAG
+31 ADYTITITKPEG

-54 QIFKGNQSGNTLSD
+54 QIFRGNLDGNTLSD

-73 GIDGAAFLTELQTNT
+73 GIDGAAFLTELQKNAAYT
-88 SFTSFK
+88 

-105 LATFKAGPNEGAD
+105 LASFTDD
-118 SDEVVAFATL
+118 SDEAVAFAKL
-128 AGKFLTKIKA
+128 AGKFLTTATA
-138 TSSAGKITDLAAG
+138 TSSTGKITVPAG
-151 YYLLKDVTPGTPGT
+151 YYLLKDVTTAT
-165 DAALSRNIL
+165 HDALSLNIL
-174 KVVNNVEVNPK
+174 KVVKDVTVNPK

-199 TKGVAANEAT
+199 STGVAANEAT

-214 PFVIASKVPKMQGY
+214 PFVIASKVPQMQGY

-237 SMTAGLTYNNDVAI
+237 SMTAGLTYNRDVAI
-251 KIDDTTLGTD
+251 KIGTTTLAAD
-261 DYDVT
+261 AYDVT
-266 YATDKNTGVSTIK
+266 YDDTANTMK

-288 KSKAGADIVVT
+288 KSQADADIVVT

-306 NANLTKDGNKN
+306 KADLSTNKGNKN

-328 VDYKGENEPDT
+328 VDYKGDNEPDS
-339 TDPVGETPEHV
+339 TDPVGVTPEHV

-358 QLTKVDGKDN
+358 QLTKVDGKDKS
-368 NVKLEGVEF
+368 KLEGVEF

-389 ESHYFKQDTA
+389 KGHYFKQDAA

-411 DTAPNA
+411 DTAPA
-417 ETKSKYVSD
+417 PETESKYVST
-426 SVKYKKV
+426 SVKYAEV
-433 EDATEKTNMQKVTAR
+433 TDSTEQTKMQKVTAS
-448 GTTGTDGVITF
+448 GTTDKNGLITF
-459 GGLGAGTYFITEL
+459 KGLGAGTYYITEL
-472 KTKDGYN
+472 KTLGGYN
-479 LLTAPITVEIKA
+479 LLTAPIIVEITA
-491 TPGTTSCTWTATVNG
+491 TPGTTSCTWIAKVNG
-506 NEETD
+506 ENATFED
-511 VFDTK
+511 D
-516 DNMVKLTVENNKGS
+516 MVKLTVENNKGS
-530 DLPITGGI
+530 VLPITGGI

>member
-31 ADTTYTITINKPAG
+31 ADYTITINKPAG

-54 QIFKGNQSGNTLSD
+54 QIFQGNLDGSTLSD

-73 GIDGAAFLTELQTNT
+73 GIDGAAFLTELKKNA
-88 SFTSFK
+88 SFT

-105 LATFKAGPNEGAD
+105 LAAFTND
-118 SDEVVAFATL
+118 SDEAVAFAKL
-128 AGKFLTKIKA
+128 AGKFLTTATA
-138 TSSAGKITDLAAG
+138 TSSAGKITVPAG
-151 YYLLKDVTPGTPGT
+151 YYLLKDVTTVAH
-165 DAALSRNIL
+165 DALSLNIL
-174 KVVNNVEVNPK
+174 KVVKDVEVNPK

-199 TKGVAANEAT
+199 STGVAANEAT

-214 PFVIASKVPKMQGY
+214 PFVIASKVPQMQGY

-237 SMTAGLTYNNDVAI
+237 SMTAGLTYNRDVAI
-251 KIDDTTLGTD
+251 KIGTTTLAPTA
-261 DYDVT
+261 YDVT
-266 YATDKNTGVSTIK
+266 YDDTANTMK

-288 KSKAGADIVVT
+288 KSEAGKDIVVT

-306 NANLTKDGNKN
+306 NADLTQAGNKN

-328 VDYKGENEPDT
+328 VDYKGDNEPDS

-350 TVTYSTQL
+350 TVTYSTKL
-358 QLTKVDGKDN
+358 QLTKVNGADPN
-368 NVKLEGVEF
+368 EKLEGVEF

-389 ESHYFKQDTA
+389 KGEYFKQDAA

-411 DTAPNA
+411 
-417 ETKSKYVSD
+417 ETDPTTETGSKYVST
-426 SVKYKKV
+426 SVKYAKV
-433 EDATEKTNMQKVTAR
+433 TDTTEQTNMQKVTAS
-448 GTTGTDGVITF
+448 GTTDKNGLITF
-459 GGLGAGTYFITEL
+459 EGLGAGTYYITEL
-472 KTKDGYN
+472 KTKSGYN
-479 LLTAPITVEIKA
+479 LLTAPITVTITGTPSA
-491 TPGTTSCTWTATVNG
+491 TGSGYSWSVSSNATF
-506 NEETD
+506 ED
-511 VFDTK
+511 D
-516 DNMVKLTVENNKGS
+516 MVKLTVENNKGS
-530 DLPITGGI
+530 VLPITGGI

-548 LLVCGAVVM
+548 LLVCGAAVM

>member
-31 ADTTYTITINKPAG
+31 ADYTITINKPAG

-54 QIFKGNQSGNTLSD
+54 QIFRGNLDGNTLSD

-73 GIDGAAFLTELQTNT
+73 GIDGAAFLTELQKNAAYT
-88 SFTSFK
+88 SCK
-94 SCTDAKTVAEK
+94 DAKTVAEK
-105 LATFKAGPNEGAD
+105 LASFTDDSNEA
-118 SDEVVAFATL
+118 VAFAKL
-128 AGKFLTKIKA
+128 AGKFLTTA
-138 TSSAGKITDLAAG
+138 TASSSTGQITVPAG
-151 YYLLKDVTPGTPGT
+151 YYLLKDVTAVT
-165 DAALSRNIL
+165 DDALSLNIL
-174 KVVNNVEVNPK
+174 KVVKDVTVNPK

-199 TKGVAANEAT
+199 TTGAAANEAT

-228 TKYFFVLND
+228 TKYFFVLKD
-237 SMTAGLTYNNDVAI
+237 SMTAGLTYNKDVAI
-251 KIDDTTLGTD
+251 KIGTTTLAADAYDVVYDDT
-261 DYDVT
+261 
-266 YATDKNTGVSTIK
+266 ANTMK

-288 KSKAGADIVVT
+288 KSEAGKDIVVT

-306 NANLTKDGNKN
+306 KADLTQAGNKN

-328 VDYKGENEPDT
+328 VDYKGDNEPDT

-350 TVTYSTQL
+350 TVTYSTKL
-358 QLTKVDGKDN
+358 QLTKVDGADH

-389 ESHYFKQDTA
+389 KGDYFKQDAA

-411 DTAPNA
+411 ETAPTT
-417 ETKSKYVSD
+417 ETGSKYVST
-426 SVKYKKV
+426 SVKYAKV
-433 EDATEKTNMQKVTAR
+433 ADTAEQTKMQKVTAS
-448 GTTGTDGVITF
+448 GTTDANGLITF
-459 GGLGAGTYFITEL
+459 EGLGAGTYYITEL
-472 KTKDGYN
+472 KAKGGYN
-479 LLTAPITVEIKA
+479 LLTAPITVTITAVPSA
-491 TPGTTSCTWTATVNG
+491 TGCSWTVSSNATFA
-506 NEETD
+506 D
-511 VFDTK
+511 D
-516 DNMVKLTVENNKGS
+516 MVKLTVENNKGS
-530 DLPITGGI
+530 VLPITGGI

>member
-31 ADTTYTITINKPAG
+31 ADYTITINKPAG

-54 QIFKGNQSGNTLSD
+54 QIFQGNLDGSTLSD
-68 IEWGT
+68 IEWGA
-73 GIDGAAFLTELQTNT
+73 GIDGAVFLTELKKNA
-88 SFTSFK
+88 SFT

-105 LATFKAGPNEGAD
+105 LATFTND
-118 SDEVVAFATL
+118 SDEAVAFAKL
-128 AGKFLTKIKA
+128 AGKFLTTATA
-138 TSSAGKITDLAAG
+138 TSSTGKIPVPAG
-151 YYLLKDVTPGTPGT
+151 YYLLKDVTTVT
-165 DAALSRNIL
+165 DDALSLNIL
-174 KVVNNVEVNPK
+174 KVVKDVTVNPK

-199 TKGVAANEAT
+199 STGVAANEAT

-214 PFVIASKVPKMQGY
+214 PFVIASKVPQMQGY

-237 SMTAGLTYNNDVAI
+237 SMTAGLTYNKDVAI
-251 KIDDTTLGTD
+251 KIGTTTLAED
-261 DYDVT
+261 AYDVT
-266 YATDKNTGVSTIK
+266 YGDKANTMK
-279 IVIKNFIQY
+279 IVIKDFIKY
-288 KSKAGADIVVT
+288 KSEAGKDIVVT

-306 NANLTKDGNKN
+306 QADLTQAGNKN

-328 VDYKGENEPDT
+328 VDYKGDNEPDT

-350 TVTYSTQL
+350 TVTYSTKL
-358 QLTKVDGKDN
+358 QLTKVDGADH

-389 ESHYFKQDTA
+389 KGEYFKQDAA

-411 DTAPNA
+411 ETVPTA
-417 ETKSKYVSD
+417 ETESKYVST
-426 SVKYKKV
+426 SVKYAKVTDTTEQKK
-433 EDATEKTNMQKVTAR
+433 MQKVTAS
-448 GTTGTDGVITF
+448 GTTDANGLITF
-459 GGLGAGTYFITEL
+459 EGLGAGTYYITEL
-472 KTKDGYN
+472 KTKSGYN
-479 LLTAPITVEIKA
+479 LLTAPITVVITA
-491 TPGTTSCTWTATVNG
+491 TPGTTSCTWTATMNG
-506 NEETD
+506 ESAT
-511 VFDTK
+511 FDK
-516 DNMVKLTVENNKGS
+516 NMVKLTVENNKGS
-530 DLPITGGI
+530 VLPITGGI

>member
-31 ADTTYTITINKPAG
+31 ADTTYTITITKPAG

-54 QIFKGNQSGNTLSD
+54 QIFRGNLDGNTLSD

-73 GIDGAAFLTELQTNT
+73 GIDGAAFLTELKKNA
-88 SFTSFK
+88 SFT

-105 LATFKAGPNEGAD
+105 LASFTDD
-118 SDEVVAFATL
+118 SDEAVAFAKL
-128 AGKFLTKIKA
+128 AGKFLTTATA
-138 TSSAGKITDLAAG
+138 TSSTGKITVPAG
-151 YYLLKDVTPGTPGT
+151 YYLLKDVTTAT
-165 DAALSRNIL
+165 HDALSLNIL
-174 KVVNNVEVNPK
+174 KVVKDVTVNPK

-199 TKGVAANEAT
+199 STGVAANEAT

-214 PFVIASKVPKMQGY
+214 PFVIASKVPQMQGY

-237 SMTAGLTYNNDVAI
+237 SMTAGLTYNRDVAI
-251 KIDDTTLGTD
+251 KIGTTTLAAD
-261 DYDVT
+261 AYDVT
-266 YATDKNTGVSTIK
+266 YDDTANTMK

-288 KSKAGADIVVT
+288 KSQADADIVVT

-306 NANLTKDGNKN
+306 KADLSTNKGNKN

-328 VDYKGENEPDT
+328 VDYKGDNEPDS
-339 TDPVGETPEHV
+339 TDPVGVTPEHV

-358 QLTKVDGKDN
+358 QLTKVDGKDKS
-368 NVKLEGVEF
+368 KLEGVEF

-389 ESHYFKQDTA
+389 KGHYFKQDAA

-411 DTAPNA
+411 DTAPA
-417 ETKSKYVSD
+417 PETESKYVST
-426 SVKYKKV
+426 SVKYAEV
-433 EDATEKTNMQKVTAR
+433 TDSTEQTKMQKVTAS
-448 GTTGTDGVITF
+448 GTTDKNGLITF
-459 GGLGAGTYFITEL
+459 KGLGAGTYYITEL
-472 KTKDGYN
+472 KTLGGYN
-479 LLTAPITVEIKA
+479 LLTAPIIVEITA
-491 TPGTTSCTWTATVNG
+491 TPGTTSCTWTAKVNG
-506 NEETD
+506 ENATFED
-511 VFDTK
+511 D
-516 DNMVKLTVENNKGS
+516 MVKLTVENNKGS
-530 DLPITGGI
+530 VLPITGGI

>member
-31 ADTTYTITINKPAG
+31 ADYTITINKPAG

-54 QIFKGNQSGNTLSD
+54 QIFQGNLDGNTLSD

-73 GIDGAAFLTELQTNT
+73 GIDGAAFLTELKKNA
-88 SFTSFK
+88 SFT

-105 LATFKAGPNEGAD
+105 LAAFTDD
-118 SDEVVAFATL
+118 SDEAVAFAKL
-128 AGKFLTKIKA
+128 AGKFLTTATA
-138 TSSAGKITDLAAG
+138 TSSSGKITVPAG
-151 YYLLKDVTPGTPGT
+151 YYLLKDITDVTTPH
-165 DAALSRNIL
+165 DALSLNIL
-174 KVVNNVEVNPK
+174 KVVKDVTVNPK

-199 TKGVAANEAT
+199 STGVAANEAT

-214 PFVIASKVPKMQGY
+214 PFVIASKVPQMQGY

-237 SMTAGLTYNNDVAI
+237 SMTAGLTYNRDVAI
-251 KIDDTTLGTD
+251 KIGATTLAAD
-261 DYDVT
+261 AYDVT
-266 YATDKNTGVSTIK
+266 YDDTANTMK

-288 KSKAGADIVVT
+288 KSEAGKDIVVT

-306 NANLTKDGNKN
+306 NANLTQDGNKN

-328 VDYKGENEPDT
+328 VDYKGDNEPDS

-350 TVTYSTQL
+350 TVTYSTKL
-358 QLTKVDGKDN
+358 QLTKVDGADH

-389 ESHYFKQDTA
+389 KGDYFKQDAA

-411 DTAPNA
+411 ETDPTA
-417 ETKSKYVSD
+417 ETESKYVST
-426 SVKYKKV
+426 SVKYAKV
-433 EDATEKTNMQKVTAR
+433 TDTTEQTKMQKVTAS
-448 GTTGTDGVITF
+448 GTTDANGLITF
-459 GGLGAGTYFITEL
+459 EGLGAGTYYITEL
-472 KTKDGYN
+472 KTLGGYN
-479 LLTAPITVEIKA
+479 LLTAPITVTITA
-491 TPGTTSCTWTATVNG
+491 TPSETGCGWTVSSNATF
-506 NEETD
+506 EE
-511 VFDTK
+511 
-516 DNMVKLTVENNKGS
+516 NMVKLTVENNKGS
-530 DLPITGGI
+530 VLPITGGI

-548 LLVCGAVVM
+548 LLVCGAAVM

>member
-31 ADTTYTITINKPAG
+31 ADYTITINKPAG

-54 QIFKGNQSGNTLSD
+54 QIFQGNLDGSTLSD
-68 IEWGT
+68 IEWGA
-73 GIDGAAFLTELQTNT
+73 GIDGAAFLTELKKNA
-88 SFTSFK
+88 SFT

-105 LATFKAGPNEGAD
+105 LAAFTDD
-118 SDEVVAFATL
+118 SDEAVAFAKL
-128 AGKFLTKIKA
+128 AGKFLTTATA
-138 TSSAGKITDLAAG
+138 TSSTGKITVPAG
-151 YYLLKDVTPGTPGT
+151 YYLLKDVTTVT
-165 DAALSRNIL
+165 DDALSLNIL
-174 KVVNNVEVNPK
+174 KVVKDVTVNPK

-199 TKGVAANEAT
+199 ATGVAANEAT

-214 PFVIASKVPKMQGY
+214 PFVIASKVPQMQGY

-237 SMTAGLTYNNDVAI
+237 SMTAGLTYNKDVAI
-251 KIDDTTLGTD
+251 KIGATTLAADAYDVVYDDT
-261 DYDVT
+261 
-266 YATDKNTGVSTIK
+266 ANTMK

-288 KSKAGADIVVT
+288 KSEAGKDIVVT

-306 NANLTKDGNKN
+306 KADLKDGNKN

-328 VDYKGENEPDT
+328 VDYKGDNEPDT

-350 TVTYSTQL
+350 TVTYSTKL
-358 QLTKVDGKDN
+358 QLTKVDGADH

-389 ESHYFKQDTA
+389 NCYYFKQDAA

-411 DTAPNA
+411 DTAPA
-417 ETKSKYVSD
+417 PETESKYVST
-426 SVKYKKV
+426 SVKYAEV
-433 EDATEKTNMQKVTAR
+433 TDSTEQTKMQKVTAS
-448 GTTGTDGVITF
+448 GTTDKNGLITF
-459 GGLGAGTYFITEL
+459 KGLGAGTYYITEL
-472 KTKDGYN
+472 KTLGGYN
-479 LLTAPITVEIKA
+479 LLTAPITVVITAAPSA
-491 TPGTTSCTWTATVNG
+491 TGCSWTVSTNATF
-506 NEETD
+506 ED
-511 VFDTK
+511 D
-516 DNMVKLTVENNKGS
+516 MVKLTVENNKGS
-530 DLPITGGI
+530 VLPITGGI

>member
-31 ADTTYTITINKPAG
+31 ADYTITINKPAG

-54 QIFKGNQSGNTLSD
+54 QIFRGNLDGSTLSD

-73 GIDGAAFLTELQTNT
+73 GIDGAAFLTELQKNAP
-88 SFTSFK
+88 FT

-105 LATFKAGPNEGAD
+105 LASFTDD
-118 SDEVVAFATL
+118 SDEAVAFAKL
-128 AGKFLTKIKA
+128 AGKFLTTA
-138 TSSAGKITDLAAG
+138 TASSSTGKITVPAG
-151 YYLLKDVTPGTPGT
+151 YYLLKDVTTAT
-165 DAALSRNIL
+165 HDALSLNIL
-174 KVVNNVEVNPK
+174 KVVKDVTVNPK

-199 TKGVAANEAT
+199 TTGVAANEAT

-214 PFVIASKVPKMQGY
+214 PFVIASKVPQMQGY

-237 SMTAGLTYNNDVAI
+237 SMTAGLTYNKDVAI
-251 KIDDTTLGTD
+251 KIGATTLAADAYDVVYDDT
-261 DYDVT
+261 
-266 YATDKNTGVSTIK
+266 ANTMK

-288 KSKAGADIVVT
+288 KSEAGKDIVVT

-306 NANLTKDGNKN
+306 KADLTQAGNKN

-328 VDYKGENEPDT
+328 VDYKGDNEPDT

-350 TVTYSTQL
+350 TVTYSTKL
-358 QLTKVDGKDN
+358 QLTKVDGANKE
-368 NVKLEGVEF
+368 VKLEGVEF

-389 ESHYFKQDTA
+389 KGDYFKQDAA

-411 DTAPNA
+411 ETAPTT
-417 ETKSKYVSD
+417 ETESKYVSN
-426 SVKYKKV
+426 SVKYAKV
-433 EDATEKTNMQKVTAR
+433 TDTPEQTKMQKVTAS
-448 GTTGTDGVITF
+448 GTTDANGLITF
-459 GGLGAGTYFITEL
+459 EGLGAGTYFITEL
-472 KTKDGYN
+472 KTLGGYN
-479 LLTAPITVEIKA
+479 LLTAPITVVITA
-491 TPGTTSCTWTATVNG
+491 TPGTTSCTWTATMNG
-506 NEETD
+506 APATFED
-511 VFDTK
+511 D
-516 DNMVKLTVENNKGS
+516 MVKLTVENNKGS
-530 DLPITGGI
+530 VLPITGGI

>member
-31 ADTTYTITINKPAG
+31 ADTTYTITITKPEG

-54 QIFKGNQSGNTLSD
+54 QIFQGNLSDNTLSD

-73 GIDGAAFLTELQTNT
+73 GINGAKFLTELKKNAP
-88 SFTSFK
+88 FT

-105 LATFKAGPNEGAD
+105 LATFKNNSDGA
-118 SDEVVAFATL
+118 VAFAKL
-128 AGKFLTKIKA
+128 AGNFLATATGSATA
-138 TSSAGKITDLAAG
+138 TSSANGEIKVPAAG
-151 YYLLKDVTPGTPGT
+151 YYLLKDVTDVTTPH
-165 DAALSRNIL
+165 DALSLNIL
-174 KVVNNVEVNPK
+174 EVVKDVTVNPK

-199 TKGVAANEAT
+199 TKGTAANEAT

-237 SMTAGLTYNNDVAI
+237 SMTAGLTYNKDVAI
-251 KIDDTTLGTD
+251 KIGTTTLAPTA
-261 DYDVT
+261 YDVT
-266 YATDKNTGVSTIK
+266 YDDTANTMK

-288 KSKAGADIVVT
+288 KSQADADIVVT

-306 NANLTKDGNKN
+306 KADLSTDKGNKN

-328 VDYKGENEPDT
+328 VESKGDNEPEG

-358 QLTKVDGKDN
+358 QLTKVDGKDKS
-368 NVKLEGVEF
+368 KLEGVEF

-389 ESHYFKQDTA
+389 EGHYFKQDTA
-399 GTYYQLKDGTFT
+399 GEYYQLKDGTFT
-411 DTAPNA
+411 KTAPTA
-417 ETKSKYVSD
+417 ETGSKYVSN

-459 GGLGAGTYFITEL
+459 EGLGAGTYYITEL
-472 KTKDGYN
+472 KTLGGYN

-491 TPGTTSCTWTATVNG
+491 TPGTTSCTWTAKVNG
-506 NEETD
+506 NDAT
-511 VFDTK
+511 FDTK
-516 DNMVKLTVENNKGS
+516 ENMVKLTVENNKGS

>member
-1 MKATKRIFSVFLTC
+1 MKATKRIFNVFLTC

-31 ADTTYTITINKPAG
+31 ADNYTITITKPAG

-54 QIFKGNQSGNTLSD
+54 QIFRGNLDGSTLSD

-73 GIDGAAFLTELQTNT
+73 GIDGAAFLTELQKNAP
-88 SFTSFK
+88 FT

-105 LATFKAGPNEGAD
+105 LASFKDD
-118 SDEVVAFATL
+118 SDEAVAFAKL
-128 AGKFLTKIKA
+128 AGKFLTTATGSATA
-138 TSSAGKITDLAAG
+138 TSSATGKITVPAG
-151 YYLLKDVTPGTPGT
+151 YYLLKDVTTVT
-165 DAALSRNIL
+165 DDALSLNIL
-174 KVVNNVEVNPK
+174 KVVKDVTVNPK

-199 TKGVAANEAT
+199 TTGVAANEAT

-214 PFVIASKVPKMQGY
+214 PFVIASKVPQMQGY

-237 SMTAGLTYNNDVAI
+237 SMTAGLTYNKDVAI
-251 KIDDTTLGTD
+251 KIGATTLAADAYDVVYDDT
-261 DYDVT
+261 
-266 YATDKNTGVSTIK
+266 ANTMK

-288 KSKAGADIVVT
+288 KSEAGKDIVVT

-306 NANLTKDGNKN
+306 KADLTQAGNKN

-328 VDYKGENEPDT
+328 VDYKGDNEPDT

-350 TVTYSTQL
+350 TVTYSTKL
-358 QLTKVDGKDN
+358 QLTKVDGADH

-389 ESHYFKQDTA
+389 KGDYFKQDAA

-411 DTAPNA
+411 ETAPTA
-417 ETKSKYVSD
+417 ETGSKYVST
-426 SVKYKKV
+426 SVKYAKV
-433 EDATEKTNMQKVTAR
+433 TDITEQTKMQKVTAS
-448 GTTGTDGVITF
+448 GTTDANGLITF
-459 GGLGAGTYFITEL
+459 EGLGAGTYYITEL
-472 KTKDGYN
+472 KTKSGYN
-479 LLTAPITVEIKA
+479 LLTAPITVTITAAPSA
-491 TPGTTSCTWTATVNG
+491 TGCSWTVSTNATF
-506 NEETD
+506 ED
-511 VFDTK
+511 D
-516 DNMVKLTVENNKGS
+516 MVKLTVENNKGS
-530 DLPITGGI
+530 VLPITGGI

>member
-31 ADTTYTITINKPAG
+31 ADYTITINKPAG

-54 QIFKGNQSGNTLSD
+54 QIFQGNLDGNTLSD

-73 GIDGAAFLTELQTNT
+73 GINGAAFLTELQKNT
-88 SFTSFK
+88 TYA

-105 LATFKAGPNEGAD
+105 LAAFTND
-118 SDEVVAFATL
+118 SDEAVAFAKL
-128 AGKFLTKIKA
+128 AGKFLTTA
-138 TSSAGKITDLAAG
+138 TASSSTGQITVPAG
-151 YYLLKDVTPGTPGT
+151 YYLLKDVTTVT
-165 DAALSRNIL
+165 DDALSLNIL
-174 KVVNNVEVNPK
+174 KVVKDVEVNPK

-199 TKGVAANEAT
+199 STGVAANEAT

-214 PFVIASKVPKMQGY
+214 PFVIASKVPQMQGY

-237 SMTAGLTYNNDVAI
+237 SMTAGLTYNKDVAI
-251 KIDDTTLGTD
+251 KIGTTTLAAD
-261 DYDVT
+261 AYDVS
-266 YATDKNTGVSTIK
+266 YDDAANTMK

-288 KSKAGADIVVT
+288 KSEAGKDIVVT

-306 NANLTKDGNKN
+306 QADLTQTGNKN

-328 VDYKGENEPDT
+328 VDYNGDNEPDT
-339 TDPVGETPEHV
+339 TDPVGVTPEHV
-350 TVTYSTQL
+350 TVTYSTKL
-358 QLTKVDGKDN
+358 QLTKVDGADH

-389 ESHYFKQDTA
+389 KGEYFKQDAA

-411 DTAPNA
+411 ETDPTA
-417 ETKSKYVSD
+417 ETESKYVST
-426 SVKYKKV
+426 SVKYAKV
-433 EDATEKTNMQKVTAR
+433 TDTTEQTNMQKVTAN
-448 GTTGTDGVITF
+448 GTTDANGVITF
-459 GGLGAGTYFITEL
+459 EGLGAGTYYITEL
-472 KTKDGYN
+472 KTKSGYN
-479 LLTAPITVEIKA
+479 LLTAPITVTITAAPSETGCGWTVSSNA
-491 TPGTTSCTWTATVNG
+491 TF
-506 NEETD
+506 EE
-511 VFDTK
+511 
-516 DNMVKLTVENNKGS
+516 NMVKLTVENNKGS
-530 DLPITGGI
+530 VLPITGGI

-548 LLVCGAVVM
+548 LLVCGAAVM

-565 VEDKADQ
+565 VEDKANQ

>member
-31 ADTTYTITINKPAG
+31 ADYTITINKPAG

-54 QIFKGNQSGNTLSD
+54 QIFQGNLDGSTLSD
-68 IEWGT
+68 IEWGA
-73 GIDGAAFLTELQTNT
+73 GIDGAAFLTELKKNA
-88 SFTSFK
+88 SFT

-105 LATFKAGPNEGAD
+105 LAAFTDD
-118 SDEVVAFATL
+118 SDEAVAFAKL
-128 AGKFLTKIKA
+128 AGKFLTTA
-138 TSSAGKITDLAAG
+138 TDTSSTGTITVPAG
-151 YYLLKDVTPGTPGT
+151 YYLLKDVTDVTTPH
-165 DAALSRNIL
+165 DALSLNIL
-174 KVVNNVEVNPK
+174 KVVQDVEVNPK

-199 TKGVAANEAT
+199 STGAAANEAT

-214 PFVIASKVPKMQGY
+214 PFVIKSNVPKMQGY

-237 SMTAGLTYNNDVAI
+237 SMTAGLTYNKDVAI
-251 KIDDTTLGTD
+251 KIGTTTLAADAYEVTYDDT
-261 DYDVT
+261 
-266 YATDKNTGVSTIK
+266 ANTMK

-288 KSKAGADIVVT
+288 KSEAGKDIVVT

-306 NANLTKDGNKN
+306 KADLTQAGNKN

-328 VDYKGENEPDT
+328 VDYKGGNEPDS

-358 QLTKVDGKDN
+358 QLTKVDGKDKS
-368 NVKLEGVEF
+368 KLEGVEF

-389 ESHYFKQDTA
+389 KGEYFKQDAA

-411 DTAPNA
+411 ETAPTT
-417 ETKSKYVSD
+417 ETESKYVSD
-426 SVKYKKV
+426 LKYAKV
-433 EDATEKTNMQKVTAR
+433 TDTTEQTNMQKVTAS
-448 GTTGTDGVITF
+448 GTTDANGLITF
-459 GGLGAGTYFITEL
+459 EGLGAGTYYITEL
-472 KTKDGYN
+472 KTKSGYN
-479 LLTAPITVEIKA
+479 LLTAPITVVITA
-491 TPGTTSCTWTATVNG
+491 TPGATSCTWTATMNG
-506 NEETD
+506 APATFEE
-511 VFDTK
+511 
-516 DNMVKLTVENNKGS
+516 NMVKLTVENNKGS
-530 DLPITGGI
+530 VLPITGGI

-548 LLVCGAVVM
+548 LLVCGAAVM

>member
-31 ADTTYTITINKPAG
+31 ADYTITINKPTG

-54 QIFKGNQSGNTLSD
+54 QIFRGNLDGSTLSD

-73 GIDGAAFLTELQTNT
+73 GIDGAAFLTELQKNAAYT
-88 SFTSFK
+88 SCK
-94 SCTDAKTVAEK
+94 DAKTVAEK
-105 LATFKAGPNEGAD
+105 LASFTDDSNEA
-118 SDEVVAFATL
+118 VAFAKL
-128 AGKFLTKIKA
+128 AGKFLTTA
-138 TSSAGKITDLAAG
+138 TASSSTGQITVPAG
-151 YYLLKDVTPGTPGT
+151 YYLLKDVTAVT
-165 DAALSRNIL
+165 DDALSLNIL
-174 KVVNNVEVNPK
+174 KVVKDVTVNPK

-199 TKGVAANEAT
+199 TTGVAANEAT

-237 SMTAGLTYNNDVAI
+237 SMTAGLTYNKDVAI
-251 KIDDTTLGTD
+251 KIGATTLAADAYDVVYDDT
-261 DYDVT
+261 
-266 YATDKNTGVSTIK
+266 ANTMK

-288 KSKAGADIVVT
+288 KSEAGKDIVVT

-306 NANLTKDGNKN
+306 KADLTQAGNKN

-328 VDYKGENEPDT
+328 VDYKGDNEPDT

-350 TVTYSTQL
+350 TVTYSTKL
-358 QLTKVDGKDN
+358 QLTKVDGADPN
-368 NVKLEGVEF
+368 EKLEGVEF

-389 ESHYFKQDTA
+389 KGDYFKQDAA

-411 DTAPNA
+411 ETAPTA
-417 ETKSKYVSD
+417 ETGSKYVST
-426 SVKYKKV
+426 SVKYAKV
-433 EDATEKTNMQKVTAR
+433 TDTAEQTKMQKVTAS
-448 GTTGTDGVITF
+448 GTTDANGLITF
-459 GGLGAGTYFITEL
+459 EGLGAGTYYITEL
-472 KTKDGYN
+472 KTKSGYN
-479 LLTAPITVEIKA
+479 LLTAPITVTITAAPSA
-491 TPGTTSCTWTATVNG
+491 TGCSWTVSTNAAF
-506 NEETD
+506 ED
-511 VFDTK
+511 D
-516 DNMVKLTVENNKGS
+516 MVKLTVENNKGS
-530 DLPITGGI
+530 VLPITGGI